1 MYQSVVMVPT
11 LCPALYI
18 ITFYVIHLFLS
29 SNAPNITHYF
39 VYDCLQCFF
48 YKESVVTKG
57 ITTKLMKGDLQ
68 GPSLCP
74 RTWEF
79 CNCSFAL
86 FFLMRVPQVLQL
98 QILQNLDLPVSV
110 YQHRAEV
117 ETRIAPSQEFLK
129 VSLWKMGRIFS
140 IKSLVLLLTT
150 HTTHYPS
157 LSFQIL
163 PTLIEHFWKQMC
175 STKRKQ

>member
-1 MYQSVVMVPT
+1 MVPT

-18 ITFYVIHLFLS
+18 ITFYIIHLILS
-29 SNAPNITHYF
+29 SNAPYITYYNIYNNIYIPF
-39 VYDCLQCFF
+39 IYDCLQCFF

-74 RTWEF
+74 STREF
-79 CNCSFAL
+79 YNCSFAL

-98 QILQNLDLPVSV
+98 QILQSLDLPVSV

-117 ETRIAPSQEFLK
+117 
-129 VSLWKMGRIFS
+129 
-140 IKSLVLLLTT
+140 
-150 HTTHYPS
+150 
-157 LSFQIL
+157 
-163 PTLIEHFWKQMC
+163 
-175 STKRKQ
+175 